1 MKAMWYKMTGKKS
14 LDDIAFDMK
23 LKSKELER
31 LSRKMEKEEATEK
44 LKIKKAVQKGNKE
57 GAQIFAQNAIRKK
70 TQALNFLKLSA
81 RFDAVAS
88 RLDDAAKNKEL
99 TKGIAKSVPQLE
111 SAMNSIP
118 IEQMAENM
126 ESFEKLF
133 EDLDVRADYIANAV
147 DSTTAQS
154 TPMDQVDALIQQV
167 GEEHALDVNE
177 MLSETPM
184 GNLPE
189 PGAAQAKKDEI
200 DPLEARLASLRG

>member
-1 MKAMWYKMTGKKS
+1 MWDKMTGKKS

-31 LSRKMEKEEATEK
+31 LSRKMEKEEASEK

-118 IEQMAENM
+118 IEKMAENM

-154 TPMDQVDALIQQV
+154 TPMDQVDQLIQQV

-184 GNLPE
+184 GDLPE
-189 PGAAQAKKDEI
+189 PGAQQKKTEEI